1 MIMWQSVVALL
12 LLVALLRYR
21 RWRREE
27 EERWRERDLRRERKI
42 ESAWDNMGRV
52 DYLYPR

>member
-21 RWRREE
+21 RWRRED
-27 EERWRERDLRRERKI
+27 EERWRERDLLRTMKREY
-42 ESAWDNMGRV
+42 SWDEMGRV

>member
-12 LLVALLRYR
+12 LLVALLRYNM
-21 RWRREE
+21 WRRED
-27 EERWRERDLRRERKI
+27 EERWRERDLRREWTI